1 MRRRTEISWGKNRY
15 QTRLLAFRLF
25 LLIPQRRTTESDVCC
40 AEFSRE
46 AIMVSSAITR
56 WLQCGT

>member
-1 MRRRTEISWGKNRY
+1 MRRRTETSRGKIRY
-15 QTRLLAFRLF
+15 QSRLFACRLF
-25 LLIPQRRTTESDVCC
+25 LLIPRRCTKEFDVCC

-46 AIMVSSAITR
+46 AITISSAITR